1 MFPVYFVTHVPGC
14 TRVLSQM
21 NSIIDHL
28 YGEQPTNLLY
38 HYTSLDAIP
47 NIIRDGALWATD
59 IHYFNDSAELG
70 HTAALLLNEIRTRQS
85 ARSGDQII
93 LGQLSQWVAD
103 RVVNGHAMF
112 VASLTANGNL
122 LSQWRS
128 YCTYGKGVSLGISAA
143 RLLECAAAQAF
154 RVVKCVYDHG
164 EQRRIAG
171 AVVDAIEA
179 LALCRGPAPSSKA
192 HPSQS
197 YHPAFAECEDGVLRI
212 AAVLKNP
219 AFKEEAEWRA
229 VSPIV
234 ADYVHT
240 DISYRPGRSTLIPY
254 KLFKLGRLGA
264 GLELARVFVGPTPN
278 VNLSMNSIAQFLS
291 RNGLNPEIVNSQ
303 VPYRET

>member
-1 MFPVYFVTHVPGC
+1 MKE
-14 TRVLSQM
+14 
-21 NSIIDHL
+21 IIDDL
-28 YGEQPTNLLY
+28 YGEPPAGLLY
-38 HYTSLDAIP
+38 HYTSLDAISS
-47 NIIRDGALWATD
+47 IVRQEALWATD

-70 HTAALLLNEIRTRQS
+70 HTAELLSNEIRSRQS
-85 ARSGDQII
+85 GEVGDQTI
-93 LGQLSQWVAD
+93 LGQLLQWVSD

-112 VASLTANGNL
+112 VVSLTANGNL

-128 YCTYGKGVSLGISAA
+128 YCTYGKGVSLGVSAPG
-143 RLLECAAAQAF
+143 LLANAAAQGF
-154 RVVKCVYDHG
+154 RVVKCVYDPT
-164 EQRRIAG
+164 EQRRIAS
-171 AVVDAIEA
+171 VVVESIESVA
-179 LALCRGPAPSSKA
+179 SKRGPSPATRA

-197 YHPAFAECEDGVLRI
+197 YHPAFNECEDDVLRI
-212 AAVLKNP
+212 AAVLKSP

-254 KLFKLGRLGA
+254 KLFKLARTGG
-264 GLELARVFVGPTPN
+264 GLQLARVFVGPTPN
-278 VNLSMNSIAQFLS
+278 INLSMNSISQFLS

>member
-1 MFPVYFVTHVPGC
+1 MKA
-14 TRVLSQM
+14 
-21 NSIIDHL
+21 IIDEL
-28 YGEQPTNLLY
+28 YGEAPTNVLY

-47 NIIRDGALWATD
+47 SIVREGALRATD

-70 HTAALLLNEIRTRQS
+70 HTSALLLNEIRARQS
-85 ARSGDQII
+85 ERAGDQII

-112 VASLTANGNL
+112 VVSLTANGNL

-128 YCTYGKGVSLGISAA
+128 YCTYGKGVSLGFATV
-143 RLLECAAAQAF
+143 RLLEAATAQAF
-154 RVVKCVYDHG
+154 RVVKCVYDSG

-171 AVVDAIEA
+171 VVVGAVESFAA
-179 LALCRGPAPSSKA
+179 HRGPAPSNKA

-197 YHPAFAECEDGVLRI
+197 YHPAFAECEDDVLRI

-219 AFKEEAEWRA
+219 AFKEEAEWRV

-234 ADYVHT
+234 ADYVHS

-254 KLFKLGRLGA
+254 RLFKLTGSGGA
-264 GLELARVFVGPTPN
+264 LELARVFVGPTPN
-278 VNLSMNSIAQFLS
+278 VNLSMNSLSQFLS
-291 RNGLNPEIVNSQ
+291 RNGLSPEIVNSQ